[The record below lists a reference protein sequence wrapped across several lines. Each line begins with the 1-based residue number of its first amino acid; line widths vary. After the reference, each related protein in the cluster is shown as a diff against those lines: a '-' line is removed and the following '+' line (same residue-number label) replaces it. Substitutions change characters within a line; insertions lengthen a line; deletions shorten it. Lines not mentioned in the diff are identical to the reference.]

1 MRGYAQRDGRI
12 VLEQGGDSMQLS
24 PLQVRVLM
32 HLAARPGHTTAH
44 HVELHQVLWP
54 GQLTPLTAA
63 QRAALS
69 RSLRRMEEAGWVQ
82 RVSPTVLQLGEH
94 GARLAVWLRGWG
106 GWAEYQAAWLTDPS
120 MQNVASG

>member
-1 MRGYAQRDGRI
+1 MHGYVQRDGRI

-32 HLAARPGHTTAH
+32 HLAARPAGTTTDHT
-44 HVELHQVLWP
+44 ELHQVLWP

-63 QRAALS
+63 QRASLS
-69 RSLRRMEEAGWVQ
+69 RSLRRMEDAGWVK

-94 GARLAVWLRGWG
+94 GARLAGWLRGWG
-106 GWAEYQAAWLTDPS
+106 YWEDYQATWLADGT
-120 MQNVASG
+120 MQNMA